1 MYTAFARNMVMGA
14 DPVWTRHLFGCALM
28 PDLVLYLEIDID
40 SLLPRVV
47 QGKGM
52 DYWESGMHLA
62 LGNDIFESFQRYQ
75 RRLIEEYNVLAREF
89 DFVSVDARRSIDAIQ
104 GDLRERVAAYLASA
118 RRGPAPPHAVPTP
131 NHRVR
136 HRG

>member
-1 MYTAFARNMVMGA
+1 
-14 DPVWTRHLFGCALM
+14 
-28 PDLVLYLEIDID
+28 
-40 SLLPRVV
+40 
-47 QGKGM
+47 M

-118 RRGPAPPHAVPTP
+118 RRPPAPPHAVPTP